1 MGVGAFKYVN
11 VVVGV
16 EKKKEVVANI
26 LLTFGSYS
34 DILVSVVS
42 NHLI

>member
-1 MGVGAFKYVN
+1 MGVGAFKYVKAWW
-11 VVVGV
+11 V
-16 EKKKEVVANI
+16 EKKKEDVANI